1 MVNRKIFFDIFFYNK
16 ENPSREL
23 MEMAENLWR
32 NYMNKYGLG
41 LDAGVVAEPTYDE
54 VREITIM
61 ANYATEMVA
70 KQIAEAEAEEAR
82 RKQAARDAWER
93 SWEQTVVEAVEKPAK
108 HNAEET
114 EEAPVEEPAEE
125 TPEENPVEAPEAAAE
140 PAETQP
146 AEETAEDASAEPEEE
161 AEEAVTEVPVQQ
173 IPMAE
178 PTAPVVQV
186 PEKPVIPSGPSC
198 DVNLWV
204 EQLVRWCQSKGMQ
217 CIQSVD
223 NGDVYLHVYLPHKKN
238 VHTVGNWCF
247 PKDTR
252 LSDLAAE
259 ITKLYAYCE
268 GFADCFARLIR

>member
-1 MVNRKIFFDIFFYNK
+1 
-16 ENPSREL
+16 

-108 HNAEET
+108 HIAEET

-125 TPEENPVEAPEAAAE
+125 TPEENPVEAPEAA
-140 PAETQP
+140 

>member
-82 RKQAARDAWER
+82 RKQAARDAWEH
-93 SWEQTVVEAVEKPAK
+93 SWEQSVVNAVEKTEK
-108 HNAEET
+108 HIAEEE
-114 EEAPVEEPAEE
+114 EEAPVEESAEEAPAED
-125 TPEENPVEAPEAAAE
+125 PEESVEAVAEAAE
-140 PAETQP
+140 SQS
-146 AEETAEDASAEPEEE
+146 AEETAEDTSVEPEEE
-161 AEEAVTEVPVQQ
+161 AAEAVLEAPVQQ
-173 IPMAE
+173 IPA
-178 PTAPVVQV
+178 AVIPVPAVQV
-186 PEKPVIPSGPSC
+186 PVKPVIPAGPSC

-204 EQLVRWCQSKGMQ
+204 EQLTRWCQSKGMQ

-223 NGDVYLHVYLPHKKN
+223 NGDVYLHVYLPHKKD

-268 GFADCFARLIR
+268 GFADCFGRLIR